1 MEIRHLRFSVADKMR
16 ELLARLQASG
26 GTMPLLAFLGEM
38 AYRAEAVTAFLATLE
53 LIRLGVARAF
63 QKSAFGEIHVT
74 RTDVPFSAADV
85 RDTYA

>member
-1 MEIRHLRFSVADKMR
+1 MQF
-16 ELLARLQASG
+16 
-26 GTMPLLAFLGEM
+26 
-38 AYRAEAVTAFLATLE
+38 RAEAVTAFLATLE

-63 QKSAFGEIHVT
+63 QRSAFGEIHVT